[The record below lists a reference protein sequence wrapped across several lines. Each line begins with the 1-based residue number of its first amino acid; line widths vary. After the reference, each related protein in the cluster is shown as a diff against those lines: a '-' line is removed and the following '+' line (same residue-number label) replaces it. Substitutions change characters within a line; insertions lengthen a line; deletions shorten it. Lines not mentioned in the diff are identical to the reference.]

1 MPRKYVRK
9 LLPSHQAVRDHRYIG
24 VLGPAFHH
32 PNLWHLNRRS
42 VAGGV
47 AIGMLCGMIPLPIQ
61 MVFATIFA
69 VVLRANLPVALA
81 TTWYVNPFTIVPLYY
96 LAYKV
101 GALITEQAPPTTVPP
116 VVTLSISNVRDWIP
130 LLLGW
135 IDEMGKPFAVGL
147 STLGVILSIGS
158 YFAVRGVWRL
168 YIVMAWRRRAK
179 SRES

>member
-9 LLPSHQAVRDHRYIG
+9 LLPSHQAVRDHRYVG
-24 VLGPAFHH
+24 ALGPAFHH

-101 GALITEQAPPTTVPP
+101 GTLITEQAPPSTAPP
-116 VVTLSISNVRDWIP
+116 VVALSIANIRDWIP
-130 LLLGW
+130 LLLAW

-147 STLGVILSIGS
+147 STLGAILSIGS
-158 YFAVRGVWRL
+158 YFAVRGIWRL
-168 YIVMAWRRRAK
+168 YIVMAWRRR
-179 SRES
+179 SRMRDS